1 MQLLGRKVNSIMF
14 NIHQFQILIS
24 KYLETMKNLEIFTIT
39 IILCFAVLTVHAQQP
54 VQSLGAL
61 EFSDE
66 GVLFIGDN
74 LSGAIHAIDFTS
86 EPRTQEKF
94 EINVNHID
102 AQIASI
108 LGTAPQNIQIH
119 DLAVHPVS
127 GEAYLSVTRGHGV
140 EAMPALIK
148 IDAENALN
156 TVDLSSAKITSQML
170 SKVPD
175 INSQFRPRGAMMSP
189 PTAKDVAKAQ
199 RSQRLY
205 TIMDME
211 YYKGE
216 LFVAG
221 VSNEEFSS
229 VLRRMPFPFTGK
241 ESICNIEMFH
251 IVHDQYES
259 RAPIR
264 SMQIKNI
271 DGIDQIIAAY
281 TCSPLVLIPLTELT
295 DGAKVKAR
303 TIGDMGNG
311 QPLDM
316 VAFNLMGQEM
326 LFVTNKGRSP
336 KVIPLQGLNN
346 AKVVTD
352 EDFERGGKLDI
363 HPVMPYG
370 PMGKDV
376 MFVGSSLQI
385 DLLNDNQFV
394 SLTRDAPT
402 GSLDLETLMTMA
414 PFKLHNID
422 AAEFDFPSYEP
433 AMQKGEKGE

>member
-1 MQLLGRKVNSIMF
+1 MK
-14 NIHQFQILIS
+14 
-24 KYLETMKNLEIFTIT
+24 KLETTIFSL
-39 IILCFAVLTVHAQQP
+39 ILVVTVLSVKAQQS
-54 VQSLGAL
+54 VKSLGAL
-61 EFSDE
+61 EFSNE
-66 GVLFIGDN
+66 GVLFVGDN
-74 LSGAIHAIDFTS
+74 LAGAIHAIDLTS
-86 EPRTQEKF
+86 ESRTQEKF

-108 LGTAPQNIQIH
+108 LGTAPQNIQIN

-148 IDAENALN
+148 INAENALN

-175 INSQFRPRGAMMSP
+175 ISSKFRPRGAMTSP
-189 PTAKDVAKAQ
+189 PTAKDIAKAQ

-211 YYKGE
+211 YFNGE
-216 LFVAG
+216 LFVSG

-241 ESICNIEMFH
+241 ESISNIEMFH

-271 DGIDQIIAAY
+271 DGIDQIVAAY
-281 TCSPLVLIPLTELT
+281 TCSPLVLIPLTELK

-303 TIGDMGNG
+303 TLGDMGNG

-316 VAFNLMGQEM
+316 VAFNLMGEEM

-352 EDFERGGKLDI
+352 KDFERGGKLDI

-385 DLLNDNQFV
+385 DLLNENQFV

-422 AAEFDFPSYEP
+422 AAEFDFPSYKFP
-433 AMQKGEKGE
+433 MQKGE

>member
-1 MQLLGRKVNSIMF
+1 
-14 NIHQFQILIS
+14 
-24 KYLETMKNLEIFTIT
+24 MKNLASFIFTIM
-39 IILCFAVLTVHAQQP
+39 LGFAVSVVHAQP
-54 VQSLGAL
+54 VESLGAL
-61 EFSDE
+61 EFSPE
-66 GVLFIGDN
+66 GVLFAGDN
-74 LSGAIHAIDFTS
+74 LAGAIHAIDLTS
-86 EPRTQEKF
+86 ESRTKEKF

-108 LGTAPQNIQIH
+108 LGTAPQHIQIN

-127 GEAYLSVTRGHGV
+127 GEVYLSVTRGHGV

-148 IDAENALN
+148 INAENALN
-156 TVDLSSAKITSQML
+156 TVELSSAKITSQML

-175 INSQFRPRGAMMSP
+175 ISSQFKPRGAMSP
-189 PTAKDVAKAQ
+189 PSAKDIAKAQ

-221 VSNEEFSS
+221 VSNEEFCS

-241 ESICNIEMFH
+241 ESISNIEMFH

-271 DGIDQIIAAY
+271 DGIDQIVAAY
-281 TCSPLVLIPLTELT
+281 TCSPLVLIPLTELK

-316 VAFNLMGQEM
+316 VAVNLMGQEM

-352 EDFERGGKLDI
+352 KDFERGGKLDI

-385 DLLNDNQFV
+385 DLLNEGQFI

-402 GSLDLETLMTMA
+402 GSLDLETLMAMA

-422 AAEFDFPSYEP
+422 AAEFDFPGYKP
-433 AMQKGEKGE
+433 AQRNK

>member
-1 MQLLGRKVNSIMF
+1 MTFKTFI
-14 NIHQFQILIS
+14 ITCAIL
-24 KYLETMKNLEIFTIT
+24 TGTF
-39 IILCFAVLTVHAQQP
+39 LTNAQP
-54 VQSLGAL
+54 SVKSLGAL
-61 EFSDE
+61 EFSE
-66 GVLFIGDN
+66 KGVLFVGDN
-74 LSGAIHAIDFTS
+74 LAGAIHAIDLAS
-86 EPRTQEKF
+86 ESRTQEKF

-108 LGTAPQNIQIH
+108 LGTAPQNIQIN

-148 IDAENALN
+148 INANNALN
-156 TVDLSSAKITSQML
+156 TVDLSSTKITSQML

-175 INSQFRPRGAMMSP
+175 ISLKFRPRGAMMAP
-189 PTAKDVAKAQ
+189 PTAKDIAKAQ

-205 TIMDME
+205 TIMDIE
-211 YYKGE
+211 YYNGE
-216 LFVAG
+216 LFVSG

-229 VLRRMPFPFTGK
+229 VLRRMPFPFIGN
-241 ESICNIEMFH
+241 ESISNIEMFH

-271 DGIDQIIAAY
+271 DGIDQIVAAY
-281 TCSPLVLIPLTELT
+281 TCSPLVLIPLTELK

-303 TIGDMGNG
+303 TLGDMGNG

-316 VAFNLMGQEM
+316 VAFNLMGEEM

-352 EDFERGGKLDI
+352 KDFERGGKLDI

-385 DLLNDNQFV
+385 DLLNEDQFV

-422 AAEFDFPSYEP
+422 AAEFDFPSFKFP
-433 AMQKGEKGE
+433 TQKGE

>member
-1 MQLLGRKVNSIMF
+1 MK
-14 NIHQFQILIS
+14 
-24 KYLETMKNLEIFTIT
+24 KLETFILT
-39 IILCFAVLTVHAQQP
+39 IIFSFAVSTVNAQQSIE
-54 VQSLGAL
+54 SLGTL
-61 EFSDE
+61 EFSDK

-74 LSGAIHAIDFTS
+74 LAGAIHAIDLTTES
-86 EPRTQEKF
+86 RTKEKF

-108 LGTAPQNIQIH
+108 LGTAPQNIQFN

-127 GEAYLSVTRGHGV
+127 GEVYLSVTRGHGV

-148 IDAENALN
+148 INAENALN

-175 INSQFRPRGAMMSP
+175 ISSQFRPRGAMMSP
-189 PTAKDVAKAQ
+189 PTAKDIAKAQ

-216 LFVAG
+216 LFVSG

-241 ESICNIEMFH
+241 ESISNIEMFH

-271 DGIDQIIAAY
+271 DGIDQIVAAY
-281 TCSPLVLIPLTELT
+281 TCSPLVLIPLTELK

-303 TIGDMGNG
+303 TLGDMGNG

-352 EDFERGGKLDI
+352 KDFERGGKLDI

-385 DLLNDNQFV
+385 DLLNENQFV

-402 GSLDLETLMTMA
+402 GSLDLETLMAMA

-422 AAEFDFPSYEP
+422 AAEFDFPSYKFP
-433 AMQKGEKGE
+433 TQKGK